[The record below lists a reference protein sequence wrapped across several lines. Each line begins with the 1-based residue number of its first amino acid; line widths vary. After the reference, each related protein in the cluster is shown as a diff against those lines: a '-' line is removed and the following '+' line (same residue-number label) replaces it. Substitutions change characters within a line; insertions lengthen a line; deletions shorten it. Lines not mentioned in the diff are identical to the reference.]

1 MQFALNEKVFN
12 KKPLEQNR
20 IEPDSPQKDGLEQ
33 DSLEQD
39 SFEQGLMK
47 PRLARYNSR
56 NQHQAHAR
64 IQFYAT
70 QVQRFLT
77 EINQIILDKDQQ
89 TKLALCSLFSGGHVL
104 FEDLP
109 GLGKTTLS
117 SALSHLAGLKFQR
130 IQFTNDM
137 LASDVIGINM
147 FNQKEHQFEFK
158 QGPIFTQILLADEI
172 NRCSPKTQSALLEAM
187 EEGIVTVDGVRYQ
200 LPQPFWVIATQN
212 PLFQSGTYALPE
224 SQLDRF
230 LMRLSL
236 GYPSRQAEKILL
248 QQDSRHSL
256 ISTLQHIFTE
266 HEVLEIQQL
275 CQSVKMAELVLEYI
289 LDLANE
295 TRKGRHGLST
305 RGVLA
310 LKKAAQSYAFI
321 EQRHFVTVDDVQAVF
336 VAVTSHRIGL
346 DAVETQQLMQRVAVQ
361 G

>member
-1 MQFALNEKVFN
+1 MFWVSEKSQQNNTSTLLSEQSLAPFYPKIN
-12 KKPLEQNR
+12 TFLEQ
-20 IEPDSPQKDGLEQ
+20 
-33 DSLEQD
+33 
-39 SFEQGLMK
+39 
-47 PRLARYNSR
+47 
-56 NQHQAHAR
+56 
-64 IQFYAT
+64 
-70 QVQRFLT
+70 
-77 EINQIILDKDQQ
+77 INQIILDKNQQ
-89 TKLALCSLFSGGHVL
+89 TKLALACLLAGGHVL

-187 EEGIVTVDGVRYQ
+187 EEGLTTVDGVRYA

-236 GYPSRQAEKILL
+236 GYPSRQAEKALMQQSPRQELIAGLAHVFQEQDILQL
-248 QQDSRHSL
+248 QQL
-256 ISTLQHIFTE
+256 A
-266 HEVLEIQQL
+266 QQIYTGD
-275 CQSVKMAELVLEYI
+275 AVLEYM
-289 LDLANE
+289 LDLAEE
-295 TRKGRHGLST
+295 TRKGRQGLST

-310 LKKAAQSYAFI
+310 LKKAAQAHALI
-321 EQRHFVTVDDVQAVF
+321 AQRSFVTPDDVQAVF
-336 VAVTSHRIGL
+336 NAVVAHRIG
-346 DAVETQQLMQRVAVQ
+346 ASEAETHQLMQQVSIA
-361 G
+361 